1 MEEQCLLP
9 SCRRHPKSIVVVSSN
24 DHQVVISSKVALKVS
39 WESSTE
45 SVRTECKMLQ
55 RLEEH
60 HVTGVEQCLAMDTYP
75 GTVTKTYNTQQQQQR
90 TMIVLQPVMEDTASL
105 VNSIG
110 LIPSNE
116 LQQQATQQVIRTM
129 LQMLAAQVATTDV
142 QPLISATTG
151 HVLFIDMTEAQIIA
165 REPSSLELALCR
177 SFVSEMMVLIPEK
190 MTTVAAQ
197 AMEQELV
204 IMSSRYSQ
212 QQQQPQ
218 QQISDNG
225 TLPILDRIPL
235 SIRDIL
241 KDQVPFLTQTSLAI
255 L

>member
-1 MEEQCLLP
+1 
-9 SCRRHPKSIVVVSSN
+9 
-24 DHQVVISSKVALKVS
+24 
-39 WESSTE
+39 
-45 SVRTECKMLQ
+45 
-55 RLEEH
+55 
-60 HVTGVEQCLAMDTYP
+60 
-75 GTVTKTYNTQQQQQR
+75 
-90 TMIVLQPVMEDTASL
+90 MIVLQPVMEDTASL